1 MTTIGT
7 NWTQMPA
14 YARSPERAEWYYLLV
29 ITILLVVLVPFE
41 PYDWVQRAVTA
52 VFEPKDYRGDAVI
65 IAIDEET
72 ERGLPTRTWS
82 EADLSGLLT
91 TIGAQSPRQ
100 IIINRQYFKF
110 SSPAAATQLRE
121 ALADLPKPAVWVI
134 ELSPRDAA
142 MQTLTAGGTGAF
154 AQRSTQIP
162 AALTGLVVPAAMIF
176 KPFAFGAPIYALT
189 SVKTDEGVFPTVA
202 AILAAPAA
210 KPRDA
215 IIDIDVSYN
224 PSTIPAYSAGDVL
237 SGKVNPAVFKDRQ
250 VVISF
255 TRVVGRDTAV
265 TPNNSYTPTAALAIM
280 AAETVRNG
288 PGLFLGWVPA
298 FALAMAASILWLVL
312 RRPYGRL
319 IAAATFLAI
328 LLSPLALEPL
338 LVFQQTSQG
347 LGLLLLLGANKLF
360 QRGRSLVQEYRT
372 ASETKSRFL
381 AQASHD
387 LRQPI
392 HAIGL
397 LTDRLKD
404 TDLSSEQAQIVAK
417 ISWSVDNASRMF
429 RALLDI
435 AAIES
440 GALKAEIAPV
450 RISDLFAELDSQ
462 NALAAEQQN
471 VDLRLVPSTVVVET
485 DRALLATMLQNLVA
499 NAIRYSPGKRVLVG
513 CRRRGTAVT
522 VLVID
527 NGRGISPSDLEHVRK
542 EFFRSSR
549 RSDLR
554 SDNKGL
560 GLAIVSRLASMLGL
574 QFALQSEQSRG
585 TVASIGNLK
594 RLRVSNEAAL
604 PLPNLVL
611 PLAGVKVFVIDD
623 HAETLASTQRL
634 LEGWGCVVDGSQ
646 LPPEILPDCDM
657 LLSDFDFGNGENL
670 AANSSLLRQINASKT
685 HLVVISGHHADQ
697 IEASLTDTPAIVLS
711 KPLRAAELRSALMAI
726 RSA

>member
-1 MTTIGT
+1 MILE
-7 NWTQMPA
+7 QRPS
-14 YARSPERAEWYYLLV
+14 YIRSPRKTEWYYLIA
-29 ITILLVVLVPFE
+29 ITLFVVLLVPFE

-52 VFEPKDYRGDAVI
+52 VVQPKDYRGNAVI
-65 IAIDEET
+65 IAIDEDT
-72 ERGLPTRTWS
+72 ERGLPSRTWS
-82 EADLSGLLT
+82 EADLAALLG
-91 TIGAQSPRQ
+91 TIGNQSPQR

-110 SSPAAATQLRE
+110 SSPAGVARLYD
-121 ALADLPKPAVWVI
+121 ALAGLPQPAVWVI
-134 ELSPRDAA
+134 ELSPDDAA
-142 MQTLTAGGTGAF
+142 VQTGASGEVTEF

-162 AALTGLVVPAAMIF
+162 AALSGMVVPAAMIF
-176 KPFAFGAPIYALT
+176 KPFPLSAPIYALP
-189 SVKTDEGVFPTVA
+189 SVKTDEGDFPTVA
-202 AILAAPAA
+202 AILAQPSA
-210 KPRDA
+210 KPNGS
-215 IIDIDVSYN
+215 IIDIDVSYD
-224 PSTIPAYSAGDVL
+224 PATIPTYSAGDVL
-237 SGKVNPAVFKDRQ
+237 SRAVDPAVFKDKQ

-255 TRVVGRDTAV
+255 TRVVGRDTMV
-265 TPNNSYTPTAALAIM
+265 TPNNSYTSSAAVAIM

-288 PGLFLGWVPA
+288 PVLFLGWIPA
-298 FALAMAASILWLVL
+298 FVLALAASILWLVL
-312 RRPYGRL
+312 RRPYGRG
-319 IAAATFLAI
+319 IAIVTFFSI
-328 LLSPLALEPL
+328 VLSPLALEPQ

-347 LGLLLLLGANKLF
+347 AGLLFLLGANKLF

-404 TDLSSEQAQIVAK
+404 TNLSSEQAQIVAK

-513 CRRRGTAVT
+513 CRRHGGTVT

-549 RSDLR
+549 RADLR

-560 GLAIVSRLASMLGL
+560 GLAIVSRLASMLSL

-594 RLRVSNEAAL
+594 RLRVSGETAL
-604 PLPNLVL
+604 PPANLIL
-611 PLAGVKVFVIDD
+611 PLAGVRVFIIDD

-634 LEGWGCVVDGSQ
+634 LEGWGCIVEGSQ
-646 LPPEILPDCDM
+646 LPPETLPDYDM
-657 LLSDFDFGNGENL
+657 LLSDFDFGNGETL
-670 AANSSLLRQINASKT
+670 AANIPLLRQISASKT
-685 HLVVISGHHADQ
+685 RLVVISGHHADQ
-697 IEASLTDTPAIVLS
+697 IQASLSDMHAIVLS
-711 KPLRAAELRSALMAI
+711 KPLRAAELRSALMAA
-726 RSA
+726 RSG

>member
-1 MTTIGT
+1 MILD
-7 NWTQMPA
+7 QRPS
-14 YARSPERAEWYYLLV
+14 YIRAPRRTEWYYLIA
-29 ITILLVVLVPFE
+29 ITLFVALLVPFE

-52 VFEPKDYRGDAVI
+52 VFQPKDYRGDAVI
-65 IAIDEET
+65 IAIDEDT
-72 ERGLPTRTWS
+72 ERGLPSRTWS
-82 EADLSGLLT
+82 EADLAALLG
-91 TIGAQSPRQ
+91 TIGTQPPQQ

-110 SSPAAATQLRE
+110 SSPAGVTQLYD
-121 ALADLPKPAVWVI
+121 ALMVLPQPAVWVI
-134 ELSPRDAA
+134 ELSPDDAA
-142 MQTLTAGGTGAF
+142 VQAATDPSADVAAF

-162 AALTGLVVPAAMIF
+162 AALSGMVRPAAMVF
-176 KPFAFGAPIYALT
+176 RPFALGAPIYAQT
-189 SVKTDEGVFPTVA
+189 SVKTEEGVFPTVA
-202 AILAAPAA
+202 AILAEPSAA
-210 KPRDA
+210 PRDA

-224 PSTIPAYSAGDVL
+224 PDTIPVYSAGDVL
-237 SGKVNPAVFKDRQ
+237 SRKVDPAVFKDKQ

-255 TRVVGRDTAV
+255 TRVVGRDTIV
-265 TPNNSYTPTAALAIM
+265 TPNNSYTSSAALAIM

-288 PGLFLGWVPA
+288 PGLFLGWIPSFVL
-298 FALAMAASILWLVL
+298 ALAASILWLVL
-312 RRPYGRL
+312 RRPYGRA
-319 IAAATFLAI
+319 IAIVTFLAI
-328 LLSPLALEPL
+328 VLSPLALEPQ

-347 LGLLLLLGANKLF
+347 VGLLLLLGANKLI
-360 QRGRSLVQEYRT
+360 QRGRSLVHEYRT

-404 TDLSSEQAQIVAK
+404 TSLSSEQAQIVAK

-462 NALAAEQQN
+462 NALAAEQQD

-513 CRRRGTAVT
+513 CRRRGNTVT
-522 VLVID
+522 VLVLD

-594 RLRVSNEAAL
+594 RLRVSGEAAL
-604 PLPNLVL
+604 PPANLIL
-611 PLAGVKVFVIDD
+611 PLAGVRVFIIDD

-634 LEGWGCVVDGSQ
+634 LEGWGCVVEGSQ
-646 LPPEILPDCDM
+646 LPPDTVPDCDM
-657 LLSDFDFGNGENL
+657 LLSDFDFGNGETL
-670 AANSSLLRQINASKT
+670 AGNNQLLRQINASKT
-685 HLVVISGHHADQ
+685 RLVVISGHHVDQ
-697 IEASLTDTPAIVLS
+697 IRASLSDTQAIVLS
-711 KPLRAAELRSALMAI
+711 KPLRAAELRSALMAA
-726 RSA
+726 RPG